1 MSKLSLTP
9 AQEDFLKDTL
19 EEYDPGSWC
28 SQRAGQAGSER
39 HFIRVYPQQEPD
51 KSFILIVWN
60 STDPDWDRFLAIV
73 RDLSP
78 FSDVLPIMYAADAR
92 HGLILEEDLGTVTL
106 KQYCRLHKDT
116 EEVEAAYRNVIDQ
129 LLRWQALDRGVSETL
144 SSRSMD
150 VGMFEWESDYF
161 ARHCMVEYFGLENL
175 LGKHWEAERKRLAAA
190 SADLPQVVMHRDFQS
205 ENILIHHGRVRFVD
219 FQGARLGP
227 AEYDLASL
235 LYDPYNAHLD
245 EQIVERLFAYYCS
258 RSPQDVS
265 SHTFRLCA
273 MQRLL
278 QALGA
283 FGNLSIHKGKPRYRK
298 FIPVALYRLKAVMG
312 SGEHYEYIDSIVNAC
327 LEQLRLKGE

>member
-9 AQEDFLKDTL
+9 AQEEFLKESL
-19 EEYDPGSWC
+19 EEYDPGTWRAE
-28 SQRAGQAGSER
+28 RAGQAGSER
-39 HFIRVYPQQEPD
+39 HFIRVYPEQKPE
-51 KSFILIVWN
+51 KSFILVVWN
-60 STDPDWDRFLAIV
+60 SMDPDWDRFLAIV

-78 FSDVLPIMYAADAR
+78 YSDALPIVYAADAR

-106 KQYCRLHKDT
+106 KEYCRLHKET
-116 EEVEAAYRNVIDQ
+116 EDIEAAYRNVIDQ
-129 LLRWQALDRGVSETL
+129 LLKWQALDAGVSETL
-144 SSRSMD
+144 SSRSTD
-150 VGMFEWESDYF
+150 VELFEWESDYF
-161 ARHCMVEYFGLENL
+161 ARHCVVEYFGLEKL
-175 LGKHWEAERKRLAAA
+175 LDKRWEAERQRLAAA

-235 LYDPYNAHLD
+235 LYDPYNAGLD
-245 EQIVERLFAYYCS
+245 DQMVERLFAYYCS
-258 RSPQDVS
+258 RSPHDVS
-265 SHTFRLCA
+265 PHTFRLCA

-298 FIPVALYRLKAVMG
+298 FIPVALYRFKAVMG
-312 SGEHYEYIDSIVNAC
+312 KGEQYDYIDTIVDAC